1 MYFCSDNLA
10 LEEAVL
16 SKDLS
21 LDFLNSGRISR
32 AQSLGFLVQENF
44 GVTKRRQSQYIRN
57 VPTVLSN
64 TRKSLH
70 AAVGLCQRN
79 SKQLGLRK
87 AAMQKQGM
95 LVTGGPAM
103 DHHVS
108 MVELWF
114 SLLKV

>member
-1 MYFCSDNLA
+1 M
-10 LEEAVL
+10 

-21 LDFLNSGRISR
+21 LDFLNRARISR

-44 GVTKRRQSQYIRN
+44 GVTEHRQSQYVKN

-64 TRKSLH
+64 ARKSLH
-70 AAVGLCQRN
+70 AAIGLCQRN

-87 AAMQKQGM
+87 ITLRKKAM
-95 LVTGGPAM
+95 LSAECPAM
-103 DHHVS
+103 EQRVS